1 MKFGI
6 KLITSMC
13 TTRNYTRQ
21 SWKLSWFSAWK
32 ISWNLEYAMEFSLEL
47 AMDFGLEL
55 KLEFE
60 FMRERCFLQFYFTDL
75 YCTSVKGNI
84 FSFGSEVGVLF

>member
-13 TTRNYTRQ
+13 TARNYTRQ

-32 ISWNLEYAMEFSLEL
+32 ISWNLEYAMEFNLEL

-55 KLEFE
+55 KLKFE
-60 FMRERCFLQFYFTDL
+60 FMREMLSPILFYRSILHECQRKYFL
-75 YCTSVKGNI
+75 VW
-84 FSFGSEVGVLF
+84 V